1 MEWLYEEHFSDVT
14 GREGALLL
22 MKTLDQLENV
32 CFNTDLE
39 NSSGCVLGLGIV
51 LSALSG
57 QIPSN
62 YSYLPE
68 TSVLRPTVDF
78 IIEAGRR
85 GSEAIPPPYV
95 KASLEALLSA
105 AGATFPPVN
114 WAAILAPLMRL
125 SFGTDIQIL
134 CLKLVVSQ
142 ASANM
147 FNVVDVDYRDRH
159 PDPVPDE
166 AGGTDIQIL
175 CLKLVV
181 SQASANMF
189 NVVDV
194 DYRDRHPDP
203 VPEAGGTDIQ
213 ILCLKLVVSQASANM
228 FNVVDVDYRD
238 RHPDTVPETGD
249 IQILCLKLVVSQA
262 SAYMFNVVDVDY
274 RDRHPDPVP
283 EAGGAP
289 GLS

>member
-159 PDPVPDE
+159 PDPVP
-166 AGGTDIQIL
+166 
-175 CLKLVV
+175 
-181 SQASANMF
+181 
-189 NVVDV
+189 
-194 DYRDRHPDP
+194 
-203 VPEAGGTDIQ
+203 EAGGTDIQ